1 MDITQIFLDLAIILF
16 STKALGMLMRKI
28 GLPQV
33 VGMVIAG
40 LLIGPAI
47 WGQFGWWSP
56 IRPTPDS
63 TIFLKGIAEIG
74 VVMILFSAGLE
85 TDIKELK
92 RSGLFATLIAF
103 GGVIVPIVGG
113 FLVAVPFLGGFSALS
128 ADKSLMLD
136 AVFIGVI
143 LAATSVGITVETLK
157 EMGKLKG
164 KVGTIIL
171 SAAIIDDVIGIV
183 VLSIAIG
190 FKDATVNPWMTL
202 LMTVLFFI
210 AAIAV
215 GLLLNRGFK
224 WLMKKYPHNR
234 RVPIFGLVLCFV
246 YAFCAEKIF
255 GIADITGAYV
265 AGIMLSPLKEAHYI
279 DRKVD
284 INSYMIFAPVFFAN
298 IGINTDF
305 TGFNGTVLLF
315 SLLFVLVGV
324 LGKIIGC
331 GGVAKLCKFSWR
343 ESGQIGVGMIAR
355 GEVALVVCNKGI
367 EGGLFAGTVINPI
380 VAVIMLVI
388 ISSLLA
394 PILLKLMFKGDPPS
408 LMGGVPEIKEQTAD
422 GETETVSDGESITG
436 AEQGFSENTAE
447 LVGAE
452 EGAKN

>member
-1 MDITQIFLDLAIILF
+1 MDITSILLDLAIILF
-16 STKALGMLMRKI
+16 ATKAMGMLMRKI

-56 IRPTPDS
+56 IRPTPES
-63 TIFLKGIAEIG
+63 TVFLKGIAEIG

-85 TDIKELK
+85 TDVKELK

-103 GGVIVPIVGG
+103 GGVLVPIAGG
-113 FLVAVPFLGGFSALS
+113 FLLAVPFLGGFSAIA
-128 ADKSLMLD
+128 ADKTILLD

-157 EMGKLKG
+157 EMGRLKG

-190 FKDATVNPWMTL
+190 FKDTSVNPWMTL
-202 LMTVLFFI
+202 LMTVLFFV

-224 WLMKKYPHNR
+224 WLMQKYPHNR
-234 RVPIFGLVLCFV
+234 RVPIFGLVVCFV
-246 YAFCAEKIF
+246 YAYCAEKLF

-265 AGIMLSPLKEAHYI
+265 AGIMLSTLKESHYI

-298 IGINTDF
+298 IGINTSF
-305 TGFNGTVLLF
+305 AGFNGTVLLF
-315 SLLFVLVGV
+315 SLLFVLVGIA
-324 LGKIIGC
+324 GKIIGC
-331 GGVAKLCKFSWR
+331 GGVAKLCRFSWR
-343 ESGQIGVGMIAR
+343 DSTQIGVGMIAR
-355 GEVALVVCNKGI
+355 GEVALVVCNKGL
-367 EGGLFAGTVINPI
+367 EGGLFQNVPINPM

-388 ISSLLA
+388 ISSLLC
-394 PILLKLMFKGDPPS
+394 PILLKLAFKGSQPPS
-408 LMGGVPEIKEQTAD
+408 LMDGMPEDKTKEALPD
-422 GETETVSDGESITG
+422 EVSSGCN
-436 AEQGFSENTAE
+436 AEKIDASVQEPAVN
-447 LVGAE
+447 
-452 EGAKN
+452 

>member
-1 MDITQIFLDLAIILF
+1 MDITSILLDLAIILF
-16 STKALGMLMRKI
+16 ATKAMGMLMRKI

-56 IRPTPDS
+56 IRPTPES
-63 TIFLKGIAEIG
+63 TVFLKGIAEIG

-85 TDIKELK
+85 TDVKELK

-103 GGVIVPIVGG
+103 GGVLVPIAGG
-113 FLVAVPFLGGFSALS
+113 FLLAVPFLGGFSAIA
-128 ADKSLMLD
+128 ADKTILLD

-157 EMGKLKG
+157 EMGRLKG

-190 FKDATVNPWMTL
+190 FKDTSVNPWMTL
-202 LMTVLFFI
+202 LMTVLFFV

-224 WLMKKYPHNR
+224 WLMQKYPHNR
-234 RVPIFGLVLCFV
+234 RVPIFGLVVAFV
-246 YAFCAEKIF
+246 YAYCAEKLF

-265 AGIMLSPLKEAHYI
+265 AGIMLSTLKESHYI

-298 IGINTDF
+298 IGINTSF
-305 TGFNGTVLLF
+305 AGFNGTVLLF
-315 SLLFVLVGV
+315 SLLFVLVGIA
-324 LGKIIGC
+324 GKIIGC
-331 GGVAKLCKFSWR
+331 GGVAKLCRFSWR
-343 ESGQIGVGMIAR
+343 DR
-355 GEVALVVCNKGI
+355 LR
-367 EGGLFAGTVINPI
+367 
-380 VAVIMLVI
+380 
-388 ISSLLA
+388 
-394 PILLKLMFKGDPPS
+394 
-408 LMGGVPEIKEQTAD
+408 
-422 GETETVSDGESITG
+422 
-436 AEQGFSENTAE
+436 
-447 LVGAE
+447 
-452 EGAKN
+452 

>member
-1 MDITQIFLDLAIILF
+1 MDITSILLDLAIILF
-16 STKALGMLMRKI
+16 ATKVMGMLMRKI

-56 IRPTPDS
+56 IRPTPES
-63 TIFLKGIAEIG
+63 TDFLKGIAEIG

-85 TDIKELK
+85 TDVKELK

-103 GGVIVPIVGG
+103 GGVLVPIAGG
-113 FLVAVPFLGGFSALS
+113 FLIAVPFLGGFSALA
-128 ADKSLMLD
+128 ADKTLMLD

-157 EMGKLKG
+157 EMGRLKG

-183 VLSIAIG
+183 VLSVAIG
-190 FKDATVNPWMTL
+190 FKDTSVNPWMTL
-202 LMTVLFFI
+202 LMTVLFFV

-224 WLMKKYPHNR
+224 WMMKKYPHNR
-234 RVPIFGLVLCFV
+234 RVPIFGLVVCFV
-246 YAFCAEKIF
+246 YAYCAEKLF

-265 AGIMLSPLKEAHYI
+265 AGIMLSTLKESHYI

-298 IGINTDF
+298 IGINTSFD
-305 TGFNGTVLLF
+305 GFNGTVLLF
-315 SLLFVLVGV
+315 SLLFVLVGIS
-324 LGKIIGC
+324 GKIIGC
-331 GGVAKLCKFSWR
+331 GGVAKLCRFSWR
-343 ESGQIGVGMIAR
+343 ESTQIGVGMIAR
-355 GEVALVVCNKGI
+355 GEVALVVCNKGL
-367 EGGLFAGTVINPI
+367 EGGLFQNVPINPM

-388 ISSLLA
+388 ISSLLC
-394 PILLKLMFKGDPPS
+394 PILLKLAFKGSQPPS
-408 LMGGVPEIKEQTAD
+408 LMDIAPEDKTIDVLPDESPAD
-422 GETETVSDGESITG
+422 CITVKPDAPAQEP
-436 AEQGFSENTAE
+436 AVN
-447 LVGAE
+447 
-452 EGAKN
+452 